1 MSKVIKIKVKKQ
13 EPVPTKTNTLEK
25 NYKTVKKQEQAAP
38 KVNAWGRPLSQKERE
53 AEMIKELKKK
63 GPMLPS

>member
-13 EPVPTKTNTLEK
+13 EPAP
-25 NYKTVKKQEQAAP
+25 P

-53 AEMIKELKKK
+53 AEMIKELNKKA
-63 GPMLPS
+63 PMPPSQKNIG